1 MAQEFLNLAD
11 GPAPS
16 QYLAGGGVTKS
27 MGVDALQA
35 SQAGMLGHDLGH
47 TGAMQGLQR
56 WQGPDEDAAFRRIAT
71 PDPQVVDQGLADV
84 DGHRQDQDT
93 ATFADHPQRWLMPV
107 EVFQLQP
114 GNLSDAYAQAGQHDD
129 DRQVTPAR
137 GAVQINRT
145 FQGRYLARRE
155 SLR

>member
-56 WQGPDEDAAFRRIAT
+56 WQGPDEEAAFRRIAT

-84 DGHRQDQDT
+84 DGHRECP
-93 ATFADHPQRWLMPV
+93 PQACVARAAQQQEGCV
-107 EVFQLQP
+107 E
-114 GNLSDAYAQAGQHDD
+114 
-129 DRQVTPAR
+129 
-137 GAVQINRT
+137 
-145 FQGRYLARRE
+145 
-155 SLR
+155 